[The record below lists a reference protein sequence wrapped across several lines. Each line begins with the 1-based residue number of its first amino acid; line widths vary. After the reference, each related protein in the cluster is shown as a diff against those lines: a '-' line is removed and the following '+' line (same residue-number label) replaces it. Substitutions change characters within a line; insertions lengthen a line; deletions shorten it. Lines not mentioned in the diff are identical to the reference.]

1 MMWNCLQCEPK
12 EKRYIATL
20 MVTVPMEVEVWADG
34 LEEAMEKIT
43 NEDFVLKDDIDRII
57 YKDAEIEEVTG
68 VREED

>member
-1 MMWNCLQCEPK
+1 
-12 EKRYIATL
+12 

-43 NEDFVLKDDIDRII
+43 NEDFVLKDDIDRIV

-68 VREED
+68 IREDA

>member
-1 MMWNCLQCEPK
+1 MMWNCLQCESK

-43 NEDFVLKDDIDRII
+43 NEDFVLKDDIDRIV

-68 VREED
+68 IREDA